1 MAPRRP
7 RSRVAIEIAATPT
20 DGLDLVERWFAARQ
34 WSPFAFQRE
43 CWRHSL
49 AGNSGLLHA
58 PTGTGK
64 TLAAWLGPLAAIAG
78 RRQPGPGEPEPIRVL
93 WVTPLRALAHDTT
106 ASLLEPVREM
116 GLPITVELRTGDTSG
131 SVKTRQRTRLPTALV
146 TTPESLT
153 ILLSYPDSQG
163 MFASLETVIV
173 DEWHELMGTKRGV
186 QTELALA
193 RLRRW
198 LPALRTW
205 GISATLGNTDEAA
218 SVLLGSSGPGVLVKG
233 AEPKP
238 VELVTLI
245 PESIERFPWAG
256 HLGTRLVDQ
265 VVERIEA
272 ARTTLLFCNTRSQA
286 EIWFR
291 RLLMARDDWMGR
303 IGLHHGS
310 LDRETRSRLE
320 SRLRSGESDSDDPY
334 GGLKCVVCTSSLD
347 LGVDF
352 APVDQV
358 IQVGSPKGVARLMQR
373 AGRSGHQPGR
383 TSVIVGVPTHAFELV
398 EFAAARDAMDARHL
412 ESREPIVCPLDV
424 LVQHLVT
431 VAASGGFDDAEMLAE
446 LRTTHAYRD
455 LSDGAYAWALDFV
468 SRGGPALKAYD
479 RYARVTPPEE
489 GRRIST
495 DRLAREHRMGIGTI
509 TGDQAMEVKY
519 QSGRTLGTIE
529 ESFIARLSPGSRFV
543 FSGKVLEL
551 VRVRGMAAIVQRS
564 TRVTGAVPRWGGSR
578 MPLSTRLSEAVR
590 ARLGS
595 ALDGVYEG
603 PEMACA
609 RPLLELQKQVGGLPR
624 PGVLVV
630 ERVRS
635 RMGWHSF
642 VYPFAGRLAHEG
654 LGPVL
659 AYRMSRHEPMT
670 LTTTQNDYGVEI
682 LGDRP
687 IPCDEGFWRG
697 VLSADRIIEDLLH
710 AMNEGEMARRA
721 FRDVARIAGLTPP
734 GFPGTNR
741 PGKQLQASSDM
752 FFDVLSEFDPENLLL
767 DQARREVL
775 EGQLEVRR
783 LTETLEAIAGMSI
796 EVIETATISPMAFP
810 LYAERIRA
818 THISS
823 EQWEDRVRAMVVEL
837 EEAAEKRRP

>member
-1 MAPRRP
+1 MAQRRA
-7 RSRVAIEIAATPT
+7 RTDRAIKVDPPPPG
-20 DGLDLVERWFAARQ
+20 GLELVERWFAARG

-43 CWRHSL
+43 CWARSL
-49 AGNSGLLHA
+49 AGESGLLHA

-64 TLAAWLGPLAAIAG
+64 TLAAWLGPLAAIAS
-78 RRQPGPGEPEPIRVL
+78 RRGPGQPEPIRVL

-106 ASLLEPVREM
+106 ASLLEPAREM

-131 SVKTRQRTRLPTALV
+131 SVKARQRARLPTALV

-198 LPALRTW
+198 LPGLRTW

-218 SVLLGSSGPGVLVKG
+218 RVLLGSTGPGVLVRG

-265 VVERIEA
+265 VVERVES

-310 LDRETRSRLE
+310 LARETRSQIE
-320 SRLRSGESDSDDPY
+320 SRLRTGDADDPY

-358 IQVGSPKGVARLMQR
+358 IQVGSPKGIARLMQR

-412 ESREPIVCPLDV
+412 ESRVPIECPLDV

-446 LRTTHAYRD
+446 LRSTHAYRD
-455 LSDGAYAWALDFV
+455 LGAEAYAWALDFV

-479 RYARVTPPEE
+479 RYARVAPPEE
-489 GRRIST
+489 GRRISS

-519 QSGRTLGTIE
+519 QSGRSLGTIE

-551 VRVRGMAAIVQRS
+551 VRVRGMTAIVQRS
-564 TRVTGAVPRWGGSR
+564 RRVTGAVPRWGGSR
-578 MPLSTRLSEAVR
+578 MPLSTQLADAVR
-590 ARLGS
+590 ARLGA
-595 ALDGVYEG
+595 ALDGAYEG

-609 RPLLELQKQVGGLPR
+609 KPLIELQKQVGGLPR

-659 AYRMSRHEPMT
+659 AYRISRHEPMT

-687 IPCDEGFWRG
+687 IPCDEGFWRE

-721 FRDVARIAGLTPP
+721 FRDVARVAGLTPP

-741 PGKQLQASSDM
+741 AGKQLQASSDM

-783 LTETLEAIAGMSI
+783 LTETLDAIGPMSL
-796 EVIETATISPMAFP
+796 ELIETATISPMAFP

-823 EQWEDRVRAMVVEL
+823 EEWEDRVRAMVVEL
-837 EEAAEKRRP
+837 EAQADRSTP